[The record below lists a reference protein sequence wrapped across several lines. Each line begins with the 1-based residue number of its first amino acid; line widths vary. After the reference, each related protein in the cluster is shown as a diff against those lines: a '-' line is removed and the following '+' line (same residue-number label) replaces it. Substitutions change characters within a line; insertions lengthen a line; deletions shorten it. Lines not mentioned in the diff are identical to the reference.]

1 MSFGFENQG
10 FEINKFNKVIN
21 LNMFGLTLGTYNR
34 FEELYKFGMRTKNT
48 MTTVKEMIE
57 S

>member
-1 MSFGFENQG
+1 
-10 FEINKFNKVIN
+10 
-21 LNMFGLTLGTYNR
+21 MFGLTLGTYNR

-48 MTTVKEMIE
+48 MMNVKELVE